1 MIALVRKLL
10 KKTCYL
16 ATRLPCLKQVDSICL
31 TQCSIIQLY
40 YINSFKIH
48 FAIYLYVFLAVV
60 ITRALPQLPSIPLRL
75 NVGGDTSF
83 VTSRDTLTAM
93 EGSRLSQLFSGRW
106 DKVLPKDSNGRIFLD
121 LDPVQFRAVLSWLVD
136 IKRLPP
142 GSTVQGPPLKT
153 LPPEYQ
159 AGFLE
164 LCELLC
170 SKEAS
175 NSTSGSC
182 NQNGGLLDEGDGNV
196 MFDSQ
201 ILSSEDQQRLKTWI
215 QHESCPS
222 KHCTGNL
229 LFRATRDGFAPANF
243 HQKCDGKGPT
253 VVIAKSAGGH
263 IFGGYTETAWEN
275 SGGGYK
281 NCNDSF
287 LFRLSGPGGVGPSQ
301 HRIQSF
307 QHGIYCNSNY
317 GPTFGGGHDMVFQNP
332 PVVNFMNLGHTYNQN
347 GFTYLAESQT
357 ATCHTLLHFSTCV

>member
-1 MIALVRKLL
+1 M
-10 KKTCYL
+10 
-16 ATRLPCLKQVDSICL
+16 
-31 TQCSIIQLY
+31 
-40 YINSFKIH
+40 
-48 FAIYLYVFLAVV
+48 
-60 ITRALPQLPSIPLRL
+60 
-75 NVGGDTSF
+75 
-83 VTSRDTLTAM
+83 TSRDTLTAI

-106 DKVLPKDSNGRIFLD
+106 DKVLPKDRDGRIFLD
-121 LDPVQFRAVLSWLVD
+121 LDPVQFRALLSWLVD

-153 LPPEYQ
+153 LPSEYQ

-182 NQNGGLLDEGDGNV
+182 NQRGALLDEGDDNI

-201 ILSSEDQQRLKTWI
+201 ILRSEDQQRLKTWI

-222 KHCTGNL
+222 KHCTGDL
-229 LFRATRDGFAPANF
+229 LFRATRDGFAPATF

-263 IFGGYTETAWEN
+263 IFGGYTEAAWDSS
-275 SGGGYK
+275 SGWK
-281 NCNDSF
+281 HCHNSF

-301 HRIQSF
+301 HLIF
-307 QHGIYCNSNY
+307 QNLGNGIWCNSNY
-317 GPTFGGGHDMVFQNP
+317 GPAFGGEQHFPG
-332 PVVNFMNLGHTYNQN
+332 PVSELGTHLQPEW
-347 GFTYLAESQT
+347 LHVSSRVCK
-357 ATCHTLLHFSTCV
+357 CHLPCFITFFNMCLICFLHFLTVTCIRVIRVFPLLSRDFCCLRFPEPEGLEHSFPRSHSE

>member
-1 MIALVRKLL
+1 M
-10 KKTCYL
+10 TESWN
-16 ATRLPCLKQVDSICL
+16 Q
-31 TQCSIIQLY
+31 
-40 YINSFKIH
+40 H
-48 FAIYLYVFLAVV
+48 LYVFLAVV

-83 VTSRDTLTAM
+83 VTSRDTLTAI

-106 DKVLPKDSNGRIFLD
+106 DKVLPKDRDGRIFFD
-121 LDPVQFRAVLSWLVD
+121 LDPVQFRALLSWLVD

-153 LPPEYQ
+153 LPREYQ

-170 SKEAS
+170 SKEAHQ
-175 NSTSGSC
+175 SGVF
-182 NQNGGLLDEGDGNV
+182 LDEGDDHI

-201 ILSSEDQQRLKTWI
+201 ILSSEDHQKLKNWI

-229 LFRATRDGFAPANF
+229 LFRATRDGFAPVNF
-243 HQKCDGKGPT
+243 HQKCDGRGPI

-263 IFGGYTETAWEN
+263 IFGGYTETAWDN
-275 SGGGYK
+275 SSNWK
-281 NCNDSF
+281 NCSDSF

-301 HRIQSF
+301 HFIFQSF
-307 QHGIYCNSNY
+307 EYGMYCNSNH
-317 GPTFGGGHDMVFQNP
+317 GPTFGSGHDMHFTSNSHVQFS
-332 PVVNFMNLGHTYNQN
+332 LGNSYNQN
-347 GFTYLAESQT
+347 GFTFLAESQN
-357 ATCHTLLHFSTCV
+357 ATCHTLLHVSTCFLHFLTVDLH